1 MEQKK
6 DFIINFIYYGIMIAL
21 VFFSFKYIAPVMV
34 PFIIGFSIAFLLR
47 KPIKKIETKLHLNH
61 KFTAVVVLILFYV
74 IVGTIC
80 GFAIAGTINFFKNF
94 ADQLPT
100 IYTDTIEPFLNEG
113 YEAILKALEDMSFE
127 DRQSILQLVTESYE
141 YLKQLLSSLT
151 NVIVGFATHLVTAV
165 PKLFMSTI
173 IMLISSFFFVLDYE
187 TIIAFI
193 NRNLIKKYTI
203 CKEIQTFVKEKLLV
217 IGRSYLIII
226 TLTFTELVIA
236 LNIFS
241 VDNVVII
248 AACIA
253 LFDILP
259 IFGTGGIMI
268 PWGLI
273 ALVGGNYFLG
283 IGLLVTYII
292 MTVIRQ
298 IVEPKLVGT
307 SLGLHPIATLML
319 MLIGMRFFG
328 FVGMLG
334 LPIFASFLLFKYH
347 KNHQEEITMA

>member
-6 DFIINFIYYGIMIAL
+6 DFIINFFYYGIMIAI
-21 VFFSFKYIAPVMV
+21 VFFLFKYIAPVMV
-34 PFIIGFSIAFLLR
+34 PFIISFLVAFLLR
-47 KPIKKIETKLHLNH
+47 KPIKKIETTLHLNH
-61 KFTAVVVLILFYV
+61 KFTAIVVLILFYV

-80 GFAIAGTINFFKNF
+80 GLAIAGTINFFKNF
-94 ADQLPT
+94 ADQLPG
-100 IYTDTIEPFLNEG
+100 IYANTIEPFLNSS
-113 YEAILKALEDMSFE
+113 YEAILETLEDMSFE
-127 DRQSILQLVTESYE
+127 DRQSVLQLVTASYK
-141 YLKQLLSSLT
+141 YLKQLLSGLT
-151 NVIVGFATHLVTAV
+151 NVIVGLATHLVTTV

-187 TIIAFI
+187 TIVTFI
-193 NRNLIKKYTI
+193 NRNLIKKYAV
-203 CKEIQTFVKEKLLV
+203 CKEIQSFIKNKLLV

-283 IGLLVTYII
+283 FGLLITYII

-319 MLIGMRFFG
+319 MLIGVRFFG

-347 KNHQEEITMA
+347 KNYQEKNIAA